1 MATTTKVFAN
11 IISSSRVISSP
22 KYPLL
27 KSHNLNFIIKPSIVI
42 SNRKFKSEIHTDNL
56 YPGSTIEDRFASVD
70 LQKLSNKSSLF
81 SGVIPVKEIDLTYS
95 GSSSPGGQNINKS
108 ATKVEARF
116 KLDSASWLNTETKDI
131 LKEKWK
137 GQLTKEGYFVVKS
150 ERTRSQQLNQAD
162 VFAKLR
168 HAIWQALEEHKTRVE
183 MQQVDAVEAER
194 QRQAQMRA
202 ARERVK
208 QKRIRSQYIK
218 ERKCTD
224 GWDG

>member
-27 KSHNLNFIIKPSIVI
+27 KSHNLNFIIKPSVVI

-95 GSSSPGGQNINKS
+95 GSSSPGGQNVNKS

-131 LKEKWK
+131 LKDKWK

-150 ERTRSQQLNQAD
+150 ERTRSQQLNQ
-162 VFAKLR
+162 
-168 HAIWQALEEHKTRVE
+168 
-183 MQQVDAVEAER
+183 
-194 QRQAQMRA
+194 
-202 ARERVK
+202 VK
-208 QKRIRSQYIK
+208 R
-218 ERKCTD
+218 
-224 GWDG
+224 

>member
-27 KSHNLNFIIKPSIVI
+27 KARNLYFIIKPSIVI

-56 YPGSTIEDRFASVD
+56 YPGSTIEDRFDSVD

-95 GSSSPGGQNINKS
+95 GSSSPGGQNVNKS

-224 GWDG
+224 GWDS

>member
-1 MATTTKVFAN
+1 MAAATKFFAN
-11 IISSSRVISSP
+11 IVSSSRFMSSP
-22 KYPLL
+22 KYHIL
-27 KSHNLNFIIKPSIVI
+27 KTCIKPSIVI

-56 YPGSTIEDRFASVD
+56 YPGSTIEDRFATVD

-81 SGVIPVKEIDLTYS
+81 SGVIPIKEIDLTYS
-95 GSSSPGGQNINKS
+95 GSSSPGGQNVNKS
-108 ATKVEARF
+108 STKVEARF
-116 KLDSASWLNTETKDI
+116 KLDSATWLNTETKDI

-224 GWDG
+224 GWDS